1 MKKYSKSKQ
10 TKYSG
15 FIKLGVRL
23 AELDISFDESQFD
36 DFFLLIK
43 FIVMPNMPNQIFWK
57 CPQRLL
63 QDGALP
69 KRDCL
74 ARVLGGPNAPTWLG
88 FSSLKI
94 GMCIVQ
100 VNDYEIVVKIF
111 HITWHDIQHVSIN
124 LPEFTHF
131 VQLMNWKKKTIHV
144 NLWKKLRN
152 RSQKE

>member
-15 FIKLGVRL
+15 FIKLGVRW

-100 VNDYEIVVKIF
+100 VNNYEIVVTFF
-111 HITWHDIQHVSIN
+111 HIIHNLTWYSTIVHK
-124 LPEFTHF
+124 FTRIYPF
-131 VQLMNWKKKTIHV
+131 CSTYELKK
-144 NLWKKLRN
+144 
-152 RSQKE
+152 QFM